1 MNTTTAAAAAPA
13 HAVPFSIRL
22 LRRLKPLVVALL
34 SSPLHRLLSRDI
46 LLLRYQGRRSGR
58 AYELPLSYVETGG
71 AIHLCTRPEGSDWW
85 RNVKGGAAVEA
96 TVRGRVVSFRAEV
109 LDAESPG
116 ALEGLR
122 AFVARNPRTGELLYK
137 VAATPDGPSPA
148 DLAREVKNS
157 IVVRLS

>member
-1 MNTTTAAAAAPA
+1 MDTTTAVAGPA
-13 HAVPFSIRL
+13 HAVPFSIRV
-22 LRRLKPLVVALL
+22 LRRLKPLVVAVL
-34 SSPLHRLLSRDI
+34 SSPLHGLLSRDV
-46 LLLRYQGRRSGR
+46 LLLRYKGRRSGR

-85 RNVKGGAAVEA
+85 RNVKGGCAVEA
-96 TVRGRVVSFRAEV
+96 TVRGRVVSLRAEV
-109 LDAESPG
+109 LDAGSPE

-137 VAATPDGPSPA
+137 VAAGPTGPDPA

-157 IVVRLS
+157 IVVRLA